1 MKKSGESSPSA
12 YNDTFMPKKIN
23 GAFPKQ
29 TTVKKKVLMQSNSE
43 AVLHAMHKKTMKTI
57 FTGTFKTNLVECIQ
71 IKALPF
77 FD

>member
-12 YNDTFMPKKIN
+12 YNDTFMPKKLN

-43 AVLHAMHKKTMKTI
+43 AVLHPMLKKPTKT
-57 FTGTFKTNLVECIQ
+57 GANSSRKENSQVS
-71 IKALPF
+71 
-77 FD
+77 